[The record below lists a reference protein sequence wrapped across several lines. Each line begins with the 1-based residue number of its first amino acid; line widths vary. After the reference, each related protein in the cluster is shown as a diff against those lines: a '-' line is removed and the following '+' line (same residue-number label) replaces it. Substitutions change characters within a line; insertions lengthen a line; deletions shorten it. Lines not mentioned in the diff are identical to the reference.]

1 MIQTAVE
8 IGPKRQ
14 IEEKP
19 NAAADRI
26 STDFMELL
34 ENQFPVADQNYML
47 KLRSASDF
55 AQKLNIH
62 VNHLNRSLK
71 AILNKSTSIIIK
83 DRMMAEAKR
92 LLGQTDWSV
101 SEIAYCL
108 GFTEVTHFN
117 NFFQKGIGMNPS
129 RFRKS
134 LSENSEFKLG
144 HNQ

>member
-1 MIQTAVE
+1 LIQTAVE
-8 IGPKRQ
+8 IRPKRQ
-14 IEEKP
+14 IEKEP
-19 NAAADRI
+19 NSAANRI

-34 ENQFPVADQNYML
+34 ENQFPVADQNYTL

-71 AILNKSTSIIIK
+71 AILNKSTSIINR
-83 DRMMAEAKR
+83 DRKVAEAKR

-108 GFTEVTHFN
+108 GFTEVPHFN
-117 NFFQKGIGMNPS
+117 NFFKRVLNMNPS
-129 RFRKS
+129 LYRK
-134 LSENSEFKLG
+134 LLNK
-144 HNQ
+144 N